1 MTKILFITAD
11 EQRFDALGCTGGKVA
26 KTPHLDQIAAEGLN
40 YKRAYVNNVTC
51 MPSRATMLT
60 GQYPATHGVFTNG
73 VPLPIDAPSFSSHL
87 QDHGYKTALIGKSH
101 LEPVM
106 GSPEKFWEVRA
117 GGEKNTG
124 PYRGFEHVMISSHGK
139 GVARNHYQVWM
150 EENAPEE
157 FKFYLNQQGEDG
169 KLNTKGGGDT
179 DAIQVHENK
188 ISYKNYHTNWLAD
201 RSIDWLTENGEKEN
215 WFLWLSFGDPHH
227 PYQPPSSELHRVNW
241 KNTTLPSAYIKKEE
255 ELSNVLGKKPSH
267 WLDFYRG
274 TSYPCGE
281 APNNFISSKMPSDQ
295 VLEINARVHIMN
307 EIIDDSIGRIKD
319 HLIKN
324 GWFEDTHIIYT
335 SDHGSLQGDYGLMFK
350 GPFHVDS
357 LMRVPLIWRPAKN
370 NKNKNLNLG
379 MPVSLVDLAPT
390 FCECA
395 SIPIPKWMQGSPLPK
410 DPKNDREFSIIEW
423 EQEHLGKVIHIQ
435 TIITKKFICS
445 NYKKTNL
452 YPNGEGELYNYD
464 TDPHQFYNLWNDT
477 KYNVIKNELLN
488 KLKQNVP
495 PRRKIKLVR
504 VAGA

>member
-1 MTKILFITAD
+1 MAKILFITAD

-26 KTPHLDQIAAEGLN
+26 KTPHLDEIASEGIN
-40 YKRAYVNNVTC
+40 YRKAYVNNVTC
-51 MPSRATMLT
+51 MPSRATMIT

-87 QDHGYKTALIGKSH
+87 NAHGYKTALIGKSH

-106 GSPEKFWEVRA
+106 GLPEDFWEVRA

-124 PYRGFEHVMISSHGK
+124 PYRGFDYVLISSHGK

-150 EENAPEE
+150 EENSPEE
-157 FKFYLNQQGEDG
+157 FGFYLNQQGKDG

-179 DAIQVHENK
+179 NAIQVHENN
-188 ISYKNYHTNWLAD
+188 ISYENYHSNWLVD
-201 RSIDWLTENGEKEN
+201 RSIEWISENGNNEN

-227 PYQPPSSELHRVNW
+227 PYQPPASQLHRVNW
-241 KNTTLPSAYIKKEE
+241 ENTELPSGYIKTEE
-255 ELSNVLGKKPSH
+255 KINSILGNKPSH
-267 WLDFYRG
+267 WLDFFKG

-281 APNNFISSKMPSDQ
+281 APNNFIPSEMSSDQ

-307 EIIDDSIGRIKD
+307 EIIDDGIGRIKD

-324 GWFEDTHIIYT
+324 KLFKDTDIIYT

-370 NKNKNLNLG
+370 KKRSIKLT

-395 SIPIPKWMQGSPLPK
+395 AIPIPKWMQGSPLPK
-410 DPKNDREFSIIEW
+410 DPNNDREFSIIEW
-423 EQEHLGKVIHIQ
+423 EQEHLGNVIHIQ
-435 TIITKKFICS
+435 TIVTKNFICS
-445 NYKKTNL
+445 NYMKTNR
-452 YPNGEGELYNYD
+452 YPNGAGELYNYD
-464 TDPHQFYNLWNDT
+464 TDPNQFYNLWDDPNYET
-477 KYNVIKNELLN
+477 IKNELLN
-488 KLKQNVP
+488 KLKHNIP
-495 PRRKIKLVR
+495 PTRLKKLKR